1 MYIRFSS
8 ADLLLIFV
16 LNHKII
22 SEKHLKLDL
31 VVLVSKEVVK
41 GFIEYLRQ
49 LAVGTSFI
57 AKLTEASNAF
67 IIMNVDLYSNLVSK

>member
-1 MYIRFSS
+1 M
-8 ADLLLIFV
+8 
-16 LNHKII
+16 I
-22 SEKHLKLDL
+22 SKKHLKLDL

>member
-1 MYIRFSS
+1 MYIRLSS

-16 LNHKII
+16 LNHKMI
-22 SEKHLKLDL
+22 SKKHLKLDL
-31 VVLVSKEVVK
+31 VVLVGKEVVE

-57 AKLTEASNAF
+57 AKFTETSNAF